1 MRLHGAV
8 SAPLLRSPAPPCP
21 PVEARA
27 ATTGTEERGERHLPW
42 WMLAIGVV
50 VLVASVLG
58 AVLVGPFDIPPKA
71 IVLALVG
78 RLPFVT
84 VHDGLQPLAAA
95 ALFQIR
101 LPRVVL
107 GAMVGATLAV
117 SGAAYQGV
125 FQNALA
131 DPYLLGVASGAG
143 LGATAAIVLV
153 HDPSAFAVN
162 PVPLAAFVG
171 AVIAVAATYVLGRS
185 AGRARSPA
193 TLVLAGVAVAA
204 FFTAVQTF
212 LLQRNTAELQQVYS
226 WILGSLANS
235 SWQQVGEVAPYV
247 AIGVTVILLASRL
260 LDVMSVGDEEAD
272 SLGVR
277 AERVR
282 LAMVI
287 AATLATAAVVAVSGL
302 IGFVGIV
309 VPHAVRLCVGTSYR
323 RIVPLSLLFGASFLI
338 IADVLART
346 VVAPGEIPI
355 GVVTAALGAPFFLV
369 VLRQARRMP

>member
-1 MRLHGAV
+1 
-8 SAPLLRSPAPPCP
+8 
-21 PVEARA
+21 
-27 ATTGTEERGERHLPW
+27 
-42 WMLAIGVV
+42 MLAIGIAALAASM
-50 VLVASVLG
+50 LVAVLI
-58 AVLVGPFDIPPKA
+58 GPFDLPPRA
-71 IVLALVG
+71 IALALVG

-84 VHDGLQPLAAA
+84 IHDGLGPLASA

-107 GAMVGATLAV
+107 GAMVGGTLAV

-153 HDPSAFAVN
+153 QHPAALALN
-162 PVPLAAFVG
+162 PVPLAAFAG
-171 AVIAVAATYVLGRS
+171 AVVSVAATYVLGRS
-185 AGRARSPA
+185 AGRARSSA

-235 SWQQVGEVAPYV
+235 SWQQVGEIAPYV
-247 AIGVTVILLASRL
+247 AIGVAVILFASRL

-323 RIVPLSLLFGASFLI
+323 RIVPLSLLFGGSFLI
-338 IADVLART
+338 VADVLART
-346 VVAPGEIPI
+346 VAAPGEIPI
-355 GVVTAALGAPFFLV
+355 GVVTAMLGAPFFLV
-369 VLRQARRMP
+369 VLRQARRAP